1 MCWPRR
7 SGRGDLGQRRTAAL
21 ADWIEHT
28 GMPFY
33 TTPQGRGVV
42 PEDHRFFYANARSKA
57 LREADV
63 VLVVGTRLNYVFGHG
78 QTVRF
83 TKLRCSRRARCIFQ
97 SEHRGFLT
105 SRPSFSRFLA
115 VSSTTR
121 STPSAKRSI
130 THGRRR
136 SGHGGS
142 LAQCRGIH
150 GRRPGSPPQRISTRL
165 KLCGRIEGSIGDG
178 RRSSIRV
185 RLAKMPPALAQSR

>member
-1 MCWPRR
+1 MVI
-7 SGRGDLGQRRTAAL
+7 SGSGALWSDAAAAL

-83 TKLRCSRRARCIFQ
+83 TK
-97 SEHRGFLT
+97 T
-105 SRPSFSRFLA
+105 M
-115 VSSTTR
+115 T
-121 STPSAKRSI
+121 
-130 THGRRR
+130 
-136 SGHGGS
+136 
-142 LAQCRGIH
+142 
-150 GRRPGSPPQRISTRL
+150 
-165 KLCGRIEGSIGDG
+165 
-178 RRSSIRV
+178 
-185 RLAKMPPALAQSR
+185 